1 MIVEFLEEAEQEL
14 MDAVLWYE
22 SKEAGLGKHLRNE
35 IAHVLDR
42 ILIDESTV
50 PFFLIISPT
59 SSGSTK

>member
-22 SKEAGLGKHLRNE
+22 SKEAGLGKRLRDE

-42 ILIDESTV
+42 ILED
-50 PFFLIISPT
+50 PLL
-59 SSGSTK
+59 